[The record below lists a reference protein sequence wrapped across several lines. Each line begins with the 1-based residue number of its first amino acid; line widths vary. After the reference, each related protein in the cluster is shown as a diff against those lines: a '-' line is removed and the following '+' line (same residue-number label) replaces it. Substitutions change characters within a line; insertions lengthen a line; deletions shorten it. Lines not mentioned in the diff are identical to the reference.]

1 MISLPNSHLHLDP
14 LPVCKEESYWMK
26 GGVKNVKERVWIH
39 EVKDRATDIGAH
51 LGLRGVNLTLVLRG
65 TSIRKAQ

>member
-1 MISLPNSHLHLDP
+1 
-14 LPVCKEESYWMK
+14 MK